1 MSILDSIL
9 GTNTSAGTTQGAANA
24 ASALYGAQGQGNRA
38 LKDYTGQA
46 NQALTTNTQA
56 GLGALNSGYGSAI
69 NALTTSGNQ
78 AQGQL
83 ASGVQDAT
91 GTVLG
96 GNAAYQPFL
105 SGGQGAS
112 TMLANSL
119 GLNGTAGHDA
129 ATSAFQTSP
138 GYQFQVDQS
147 TGAAERAAAAAG
159 GLGSGS
165 TLDAITRLG
174 SSLANTEYGNWQ
186 SNLQGLGTQG
196 LNAANS
202 ISANNQTAGGY
213 QMTGGTTG
221 AQLAQTTGQNIG
233 NAYVGQGT
241 GQAGLYSNLG
251 TGLSSNLT
259 GLGQGLSN
267 NAFMAANGVAS
278 ADMTAGAAQDQA
290 ANANS
295 GILSKL
301 IGSVAGIGLGGSS
314 LSSPS
319 SNGFNIAPGS
329 NGSFS
334 ISPTGGST
342 SGGSSGSGLFGPS
355 INQAGQAI
363 AKFL

>member
-1 MSILDSIL
+1 M
-9 GTNTSAGTTQGAANA
+9 
-24 ASALYGAQGQGNRA
+24 
-38 LKDYTGQA
+38 K
-46 NQALTTNTQA
+46 
-56 GLGALNSGYGSAI
+56 
-69 NALTTSGNQ
+69 
-78 AQGQL
+78 
-83 ASGVQDAT
+83 DAT
-91 GTVLG
+91 GTVTRRERSLPAVLVWGPGRVNDAGQLARAERRERQFG
-96 GNAAYQPFL
+96 GDVGFSDSRP
-105 SGGQGAS
+105 
-112 TMLANSL
+112 
-119 GLNGTAGHDA
+119 
-129 ATSAFQTSP
+129 ATSSRSIKA
-138 GYQFQVDQS
+138 

-174 SSLANTEYGNWQ
+174 SNLANTEYSNWQ
-186 SNLQGLGTQG
+186 SNLQGLGAQG

-251 TGLSSNLT
+251 QGLSNNLT
-259 GLGQGLSN
+259 GLGQGLS
-267 NAFMAANGVAS
+267 ANDMNEASGVAGLQYS
-278 ADMTAGAAQDQA
+278 AGAAQDQA

-301 IGSVAGIGLGGSS
+301 IGSVAGIGLGGNS
-314 LSSPS
+314 LSQPS
-319 SNGFNIAPGS
+319 TGGFNISPGS
-329 NGSFS
+329 NGGFNF
-334 ISPTGGST
+334 SPTGGV